1 MKKNFL
7 LLLSLFLATYLQS
20 VNRVDSLWAVIRS
33 DTTSTGVAMW
43 TYDAL
48 VNQLMQEDI
57 DSCRNVCHE
66 AIAFA
71 KKANNFKHESVFTIL
86 LGASYYYQGDYKT
99 TTQHWLDALKISEN
113 ARDTA
118 RIDQLYNNLG
128 ILYKTMEDF
137 EKSMEYYQKSLE
149 LKMIEGDPEKIAIT
163 QMNIGALMHQMKFHD
178 SAFVYLTSALEVLKT
193 GTNKRALAMIYNNL
207 GAVHMAKKEFELAME
222 SFYQAHEIMEYQPV
236 QERARLLMNM
246 GACLMIHLNRPEEG
260 RRYLDQ
266 SLELAE
272 AQQNLYVI
280 RNIYQTLSQF
290 YLKTGNY
297 EQAFKYL
304 ELEIIYNDSIFT
316 LEKDIQIKEMQAT
329 FDFERKEEQLNQQ
342 ILIERLENLRQKR
355 IKDVMTVVILAGILA
370 LGIISYLFV
379 KIKKAKRKVEATQL
393 ALEKTNA
400 DLVRAKAETER
411 VLEFKSQFLAN
422 MSHEVRSPLQGIIGF
437 NSKLK
442 LEISNAKHQEHLHA
456 IEVSSYNLL
465 TLINDVLDMSKI
477 EAGQVKVN
485 PVNANLKSLIHE
497 IWFFFDLKAKEKSI
511 AFGYEYAEDIS
522 GFYYLDAL
530 LLRQILVN
538 LVGNAIKF
546 TKEGHVKVTVR
557 RATSKLRVYASSMDD
572 IEIVVEDTGIG
583 ISPEDQEQ
591 VFESFVQAKHHDS
604 SVYGGTGLGLAISK
618 NFAKLMNGDISLE
631 SKPGVGSTF
640 TITLRNVSKGYP
652 FKDES
657 KGMRPVAAEVNF
669 EFTGGVLLVADD
681 EEINRKMV
689 KSFFEDTRVE
699 LHIVEN
705 GEKLVEK
712 AKELKPTV
720 ILSDMKMPVKNG
732 IEAAKLIKADEAL
745 KDIPI
750 IAFTASI
757 DFPKLDIE
765 IRNLFAECINKP
777 VDINELF
784 KRLSAYL
791 PTTKKAAEKHVGS

>member
-7 LLLSLFLATYLQS
+7 LLLSLFLATNLQS

-33 DTTSTGVAMW
+33 DTTTTGVALW

-48 VNQLMQEDI
+48 VNHLIQVDI
-57 DSCRNVCHE
+57 DSSRKVCHE
-66 AIAFA
+66 AIALA

-86 LGASYYYQGDYKT
+86 LGASFYYQGDYKT
-99 TTQHWLDALKISEN
+99 TTEHWLNALKISEN

-163 QMNIGALMHQMKFHD
+163 QMNIGTLLHKMYLHD
-178 SAFVYLTSALEVLKT
+178 SAFVYLSKSLEVLKS
-193 GTNKRALAMIYNNL
+193 GTNKRALALIYNNL

-246 GACLMIHLNRPEEG
+246 GACLMLHLNRPGEG
-260 RRYLDQ
+260 RNYLDQ

-272 AQQNLYVI
+272 AQQNLFVI
-280 RNIYQTLSQF
+280 RNIYETLSQF

-329 FDFERKEEQLNQQ
+329 FDFERKEQAMNQQ
-342 ILIERLENLRQKR
+342 MELEKLER
-355 IKDVMTVVILAGILA
+355 IKQEKINQVMAWIIIAGSLIILV
-370 LGIISYLFV
+370 ISYLFKKV
-379 KIKKAKRKVEATQL
+379 RKAKHKIEATQH

-400 DLVRAKAETER
+400 DLVLAKAEIER

-477 EAGQVKVN
+477 DAGRVKVN
-485 PVNANLKSLIHE
+485 PVNSNLKSLIHE
-497 IWFFFDLKAKEKSI
+497 VWFFFDLRAKEKSI

-522 GFYYLDAL
+522 EFYYLDAL

-538 LVGNAIKF
+538 LVGNAVKF
-546 TKEGHVKVTVR
+546 TKEGHVKITVR
-557 RATSKLRVYASSMDD
+557 RAPGKLRVYASSMDD
-572 IEIVVEDTGIG
+572 LEILVEDTGIG

-618 NFAKLMNGDISLE
+618 NFAKIMNGDISLE

-640 TITLRNVSKGYP
+640 TVTYRNVSKGYP
-652 FKDES
+652 FKDEI

-689 KSFFEDTRVE
+689 QSFFEDTRVE

-732 IEAAKLIKADEAL
+732 IEAAKLIKADEAI

-791 PTTKKAAEKHVGS
+791 PTTKDVEKKQL